1 MIGRTFAVVVAII
14 ATWAVLHE
22 YGWVWALAA
31 AASFWLVAARADR
44 RSRS

>member
-14 ATWAVLHE
+14 ATWIVLLQ
-22 YGWVWALAA
+22 YGWIWALAA
-31 AASFWLVAARADR
+31 AASFWFAAARADR